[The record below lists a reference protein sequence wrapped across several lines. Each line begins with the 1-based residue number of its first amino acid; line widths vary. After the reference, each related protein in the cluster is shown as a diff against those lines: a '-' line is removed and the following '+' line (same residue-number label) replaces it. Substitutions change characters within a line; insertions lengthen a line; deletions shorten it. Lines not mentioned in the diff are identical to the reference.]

1 MNPYITSKL
10 NRFVFTIA
18 LLSGVS
24 SLASAQSFPQP
35 QYWKQIFDR
44 FPAPA
49 ALAVPQNLSDHVVD
63 RRLRIAL
70 EDAIR
75 LAMINNT
82 ELHVDRL
89 TYEMS
94 RYPIMAAH
102 GAFDPVITS
111 SFAPQRSTSPS
122 FTSLAGAQTL
132 STLTQQSNV
141 SFNQTLQTGTSY
153 GVSFSSNKNST
164 NSIFN
169 FLNPSLSSTLTF
181 TVTQP
186 LLRNRSFLANQ
197 APILLARR
205 ARTISEANFKA
216 QAITVIANTITQ
228 YWSVVQASENLQVL
242 QKSLELAEASYKQSK
257 RALELGAL
265 PPLDIYRS
273 ESQVA
278 QRRVAVIQGQTQL
291 VQLEDQLKQLIG
303 ADLDPTVQSLALELT
318 DRVDNP
324 PLEPVDLNQAIQT
337 AIANRPELIAVR
349 EQIGSDKI
357 SVQVAR
363 QNLKP
368 DLNLT
373 AFYSGNGVGGD
384 LVDGTGAVMSRGG
397 FGDSWG
403 QLTSFRYPTYGMN
416 LQLHLPL
423 RNSQAEANLGT
434 AVASQRRNFYALRQ
448 QQQAVTLQVRNAVH
462 QLEGNRLAI
471 DAAKSA
477 LELAQKNLAAEQ
489 RKYELGAQTIF
500 FVLDAQSQ
508 LAMAE
513 QSLVQ
518 AKISYEN
525 ALTTLFGATGELLDR
540 HHVQISDFKQ

>member
-1 MNPYITSKL
+1 MNPYIPPKL
-10 NRFVFTIA
+10 NRLVFSLA

-24 SLASAQSFPQP
+24 LLANAQSFPQP
-35 QYWKQIFDR
+35 QYWKQIFDH
-44 FPAPA
+44 FPAPS
-49 ALAVPQNLSDHVVD
+49 ALALPENLSDHVVGHK
-63 RRLRIAL
+63 LRITL
-70 EDAIR
+70 EDAVR

-82 ELHVDRL
+82 ELHVDRM

-94 RYPIMAAH
+94 QYPVTAAH
-102 GAFDPVITS
+102 AAFDPVITS
-111 SFAPQRSTSPS
+111 SFAPQRNTSPS
-122 FTSLAGAQTL
+122 TSSLQGAQTL
-132 STLTQQSNV
+132 STLTQQSNLA
-141 SFNQTLQTGTSY
+141 FNQTLQTGTSY
-153 GVSFSSNKNST
+153 GVGFSSFKTST
-164 NSIFN
+164 NSIFS
-169 FLNPSLSSTLTF
+169 FLNPSLGSTLTF

-186 LLRNRSFLANQ
+186 LLRNRSFLANR

-205 ARTISEANFKA
+205 AHTVSEANFKA
-216 QAITVIANTITQ
+216 QATIVIANTITQ

-242 QKSLELAEASYKQSK
+242 QKSLELAEASHKQSK

-291 VQLEDQLKQLIG
+291 AQLEDQLKQLIG

-318 DRVDNP
+318 DRAENP
-324 PLEPVDLNQAIQT
+324 PLEPVDLNQAIQS
-337 AIANRPELIAVR
+337 AIANRPELTAMR
-349 EQIGSDKI
+349 EQLGSDK
-357 SVQVAR
+357 VTLQVAQ

-373 AFYSGNGVGGD
+373 GFYSSNGVGGN
-384 LVDGTGAVMSRGG
+384 LVDSTGAIISRGG

-416 LQLHLPL
+416 LQLRLPL

-434 AVASQRRNFYALRQ
+434 ALAAQRRNFYALRQ
-448 QQQAVTLQVRNAVH
+448 QQQAVTLQVRSAVH
-462 QLEGNRLAI
+462 QLDGNRLAI

-477 LELAQKNLAAEQ
+477 LDLAQKNLAAEQ
-489 RKYELGAQTIF
+489 RKYELGAQTLF

-508 LAMAE
+508 LATAE

-518 AKISYEN
+518 AKIAYEN
-525 ALTTLFGATGELLDR
+525 ALTGLFTATGELLDR
-540 HHVQISDFKQ
+540 HHVQITDIKQ